1 MEGFILCKLASGNLM
16 EVDIDEDG
24 SVSLGTL
31 KSQFGPQVATLTYTN
46 ELTGRERLVRVSG
59 NSLLEPKD
67 GWKTTTRVYTVS
79 CGITS
84 TTESAGEFTNSA
96 AEFTPRRTLIS
107 HPMIIKREPAAA
119 ETIQVASIK
128 SGIKELHGAAFSIIY

>member
-24 SVSLGTL
+24 SVSLDTL
-31 KSQFGPQVATLTYTN
+31 KSQFGPQVATLTYMN

-84 TTESAGEFTNSA
+84 TAEFAGEFTNS
-96 AEFTPRRTLIS
+96 EFTPRRTLIS
-107 HPMIIKREPAAA
+107 HPMIKREPAAA

-128 SGIKELHGAAFSIIY
+128 SGIEELHGAAFRV

>member
-1 MEGFILCKLASGNLM
+1 M

-24 SVSLGTL
+24 SVSLDTL
-31 KSQFGPQVATLTYTN
+31 KSQFGPQVATLTYMN
-46 ELTGRERLVRVSG
+46 EVTGRERLVRVSG

-84 TTESAGEFTNSA
+84 TTESAGEFT
-96 AEFTPRRTLIS
+96 PRRTLIS
-107 HPMIIKREPAAA
+107 HPMIIKREPAAP

-128 SGIKELHGAAFSIIY
+128 PGVKELALYLIRSIINTSG

>member
-24 SVSLGTL
+24 SVSLDTL
-31 KSQFGPQVATLTYTN
+31 KSQFGPQVATLTYMN

-84 TTESAGEFTNSA
+84 TAESAGEFTNS
-96 AEFTPRRTLIS
+96 EFTPRRTLIS
-107 HPMIIKREPAAA
+107 HPMIKREPAAA

-128 SGIKELHGAAFSIIY
+128 SGISCMALHLV